1 MNINT
6 LDLNLLKALDAL
18 LAEPSVSGAA
28 QRLGL
33 SQPATSAALA
43 RLRHALG
50 DPLLV
55 RRGNA
60 MVRTARAEEL
70 KPRIAELLD
79 EIARTF
85 APRDAFDPATSTR
98 HLRILAN
105 DYATLVVL
113 TPLARRLRE
122 RAPGLLLEIL
132 PFDRHF
138 EERFAAREA
147 DLVVGDGDSLR
158 GYRHAQVLFTEH
170 YLSLVRAGHPRLGQ
184 DEVTL
189 DGFLAEDHALVSSR
203 GRVAG
208 VVDKPLAAL
217 GRSRRVVLT
226 FPHFLVAPA
235 VVSHTDLVMTVPEC
249 IAHSFAES
257 YDLRLFEPPV
267 DAAPFDVAFA
277 WPARSVADPA
287 IRWLRQQLEETA
299 TALRQQCQ
307 KSHQRNAIPFQ

>member
-1 MNINT
+1 MDINA

-18 LAEPSVSGAA
+18 LAGPGVSGAA

-43 RLRHALG
+43 RLRKALG

-55 RRGNA
+55 RRGNT

-70 KPRIAELLD
+70 GPRVSALLD

-85 APRDAFDPATSTR
+85 APPDAFDPATSTR
-98 HLRILAN
+98 RVRVLAN

-113 TPLARRLRE
+113 TPLAARLRE
-122 RAPGLLLEIL
+122 RAPGMVLEIL
-132 PFDRHF
+132 PFDRRF
-138 EERFAAREA
+138 DERFAAREA
-147 DLVVGDGDSLR
+147 DLAVGDRDSLR

-170 YLSLVRAGHPRLGQ
+170 YLSLVRAGHPRLGRGR
-184 DEVTL
+184 VAL
-189 DGFLAEDHALVSSR
+189 DAFLAEDHALVSSR
-203 GRVAG
+203 GRVPG
-208 VVDKPLAAL
+208 VVDRPLAAL

-235 VVSHTDLVMTVPEC
+235 VVARTDLVMTVPAC

-257 YDLRLFEPPV
+257 YALRLFEPPV
-267 DAAPFDVAFA
+267 EAAPFDVAFA
-277 WPARSVADPA
+277 WPARTAADPA
-287 IRWLRQQLEETA
+287 MQWLRRQLEDTA
-299 TALRQQCQ
+299 DALQRHCQ
-307 KSHQRNAIPFQ
+307 RGGH